1 MPHERCPLASTADPQ
16 ALSRKGFELVQ
27 AGDAEAGL
35 ACHLAATALP
45 SANAYDWFHRARAE
59 QHVGKDADATT
70 SYERSVMS
78 PRPPVLEP
86 QAATEAYF
94 QLGKL
99 WRDQHDLGKAS
110 RFYTASIRLSPSS
123 AGAYIMSGVT
133 LRELGRVE
141 ESIVQYGIGLR
152 LSPAIPAAQ
161 YNRAQAL
168 KELGRMPEAIDGFA
182 TVLALDPAFAL
193 AYEAMGD
200 AHLYADRPDDAT
212 AAFAH
217 FAALRPTAAAAHY
230 SLGKA
235 HFGARRLSECVAAH
249 WRALALPEEA
259 AVPHAY
265 VHNDLGNALSE
276 LSGRSDE
283 VLHHYSEAARLM
295 PSFAEALSNVGT
307 GLKERGR
314 HTEAAEQFRRA
325 IGAKPTLCE
334 AYKNLGSSYGEID
347 GRLPE
352 AVGAFEGALR
362 INPQFWPSLYALLD
376 TKQFLCDWRGR
387 PALLGRLV
395 KHLDALHS
403 RRHLGAGPDE
413 RMHGGLPPFQT
424 LPLPLPPAT
433 RMAITRNRA
442 RRDIAHAAATLLP
455 HPMRWSAVPDAQ
467 SAGRGMVDSSWLL
480 TGGGGTGTVAATSS
494 SPSSSPSS
502 SSSLLP
508 PPPAALRLGLL
519 TADFGDH
526 PVGHALLPWVAA
538 LRARSGLEVI
548 CVASDSNEK
557 KHPGSA
563 LRRAIA
569 AACTAFYDVT
579 ELPDVEAALLINE
592 LRIHV
597 LLNLVGHTAGARH
610 VLTQWQP
617 APVQGLHYGY
627 PATTALPAMGY
638 MQVDRVATPP
648 ELQSDFTERLA
659 YFPHCHF
666 IAVHAERYPHVQRVT
681 AHAHPWTG
689 DRRVI
694 AADGAAARR
703 SDLGLGPV
711 GSRHDAFALC
721 NFNQLY
727 KLDPETFEAWANA
740 LRRLPRAFLWLSRVS
755 VRKDTSMFAE
765 ANLQLE
771 AAALGIDTPRLAFS
785 FRFGEKDYVPFR
797 ALADL
802 MVDNRNYNAHT
813 TGADT
818 LWAGV
823 PAVMIEGGHLA
834 GRAGATFSSALGTA
848 SMLAESIRAYE
859 DGTYLLGTGPARL
872 HALRRR
878 LLQKRGSA
886 PFFDLARLARG
897 QHRLATLMWGVYAA
911 GLRPMHVIASR

>member
-1 MPHERCPLASTADPQ
+1 
-16 ALSRKGFELVQ
+16 
-27 AGDAEAGL
+27 
-35 ACHLAATALP
+35 
-45 SANAYDWFHRARAE
+45 
-59 QHVGKDADATT
+59 
-70 SYERSVMS
+70 
-78 PRPPVLEP
+78 
-86 QAATEAYF
+86 
-94 QLGKL
+94 
-99 WRDQHDLGKAS
+99 
-110 RFYTASIRLSPSS
+110 
-123 AGAYIMSGVT
+123 
-133 LRELGRVE
+133 
-141 ESIVQYGIGLR
+141 
-152 LSPAIPAAQ
+152 
-161 YNRAQAL
+161 
-168 KELGRMPEAIDGFA
+168 
-182 TVLALDPAFAL
+182 
-193 AYEAMGD
+193 
-200 AHLYADRPDDAT
+200 
-212 AAFAH
+212 
-217 FAALRPTAAAAHY
+217 
-230 SLGKA
+230 
-235 HFGARRLSECVAAH
+235 
-249 WRALALPEEA
+249 
-259 AVPHAY
+259 
-265 VHNDLGNALSE
+265 
-276 LSGRSDE
+276 
-283 VLHHYSEAARLM
+283 
-295 PSFAEALSNVGT
+295 
-307 GLKERGR
+307 
-314 HTEAAEQFRRA
+314 
-325 IGAKPTLCE
+325 
-334 AYKNLGSSYGEID
+334 
-347 GRLPE
+347 
-352 AVGAFEGALR
+352 
-362 INPQFWPSLYALLD
+362 
-376 TKQFLCDWRGR
+376 
-387 PALLGRLV
+387 
-395 KHLDALHS
+395 
-403 RRHLGAGPDE
+403 
-413 RMHGGLPPFQT
+413 
-424 LPLPLPPAT
+424 
-433 RMAITRNRA
+433 
-442 RRDIAHAAATLLP
+442 
-455 HPMRWSAVPDAQ
+455 
-467 SAGRGMVDSSWLL
+467 
-480 TGGGGTGTVAATSS
+480 
-494 SPSSSPSS
+494 
-502 SSSLLP
+502 
-508 PPPAALRLGLL
+508 LGLL

-878 LLQKRGSA
+878 LLQKRVSA